1 MVPRGPQVHLHLVK
15 CCSGLESMQISPRS
29 LEEHII
35 KVLSRK
41 ISEISKVLNARLS
54 QAARIPDPRT
64 ISIAQSVRVLPLRGC
79 PGEVVTQEPLQ
90 GCWEKKDLTKGT
102 ARKAIAQ
109 GKLVKLCGGA
119 SHQPSAA
126 DWQDLRAVLAP

>member
-64 ISIAQSVRVLPLRGC
+64 ISIVQSGLKCQELAITIRGQQPKTIRRLAISSFPEGMQGKISGVRVKRISLHLQARC
-79 PGEVVTQEPLQ
+79 PGNSSQET
-90 GCWEKKDLTKGT
+90 G
-102 ARKAIAQ
+102 
-109 GKLVKLCGGA
+109 
-119 SHQPSAA
+119 
-126 DWQDLRAVLAP
+126 